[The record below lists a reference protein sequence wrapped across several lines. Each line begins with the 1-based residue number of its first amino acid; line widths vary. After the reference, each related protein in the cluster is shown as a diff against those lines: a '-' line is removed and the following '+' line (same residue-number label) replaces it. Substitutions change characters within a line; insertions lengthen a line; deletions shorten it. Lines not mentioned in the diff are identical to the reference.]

1 MLMFVTCS
9 SDAQVTWNFARKH
22 SFVRMQNFPKKFFE
36 KFCVRTRWMIPK
48 RNLVGRSEY
57 QNLCDVVFQLT
68 TLKMKFSIRD
78 FFSKCDQIQYLMEWK
93 TFFVQCLEVLCISG
107 YNFKRQILFISCFET
122 G

>member
-9 SDAQVTWNFARKH
+9 SDAQVTWNFAREH
-22 SFVRMQNFPKKFFE
+22 SFVRMQNFPKTFE
-36 KFCVRTRWMIPK
+36 KFCVRNRWMIPK

-57 QNLCDVVFQLT
+57 QNLCDVIFQLT
-68 TLKMKFSIRD
+68 ALKMKFSIRD
-78 FFSKCDQIQYLMEWK
+78 FFSRCDQIQYLMERK

-107 YNFKRQILFISCFET
+107 YNFKRQILYISCFKT

>member
-1 MLMFVTCS
+1 
-9 SDAQVTWNFARKH
+9 
-22 SFVRMQNFPKKFFE
+22 
-36 KFCVRTRWMIPK
+36 MIPK

-93 TFFVQCLEVLCISG
+93 TVFVQCLEVLCISG